1 MYIFLYFK
9 DQQSKIDVVNKWI
22 KEHKKYESIDGEKE
36 ENENKNEDEE
46 TNKTAEDVQK
56 DNIEK
61 KDDIVT
67 ETSAYETEDNDTPE
81 KTYLKRRKSSR
92 NLLKGSRRSRSMQKL
107 QEVDEDSS
115 TTLKT
120 INIYPDVPDSVRQ
133 KILYKAFRRHRI
145 FSILFY
151 FAILVVSN
159 MCISE
164 IFLVSYLSFT
174 LKTF

>member
-1 MYIFLYFK
+1 MYFK

-22 KEHKKYESIDGEKE
+22 KEHKKYESIDSEKE

>member
-1 MYIFLYFK
+1 MYFK

-22 KEHKKYESIDGEKE
+22 KEHKKYESIDSEKE

-61 KDDIVT
+61 KDEIAT

-145 FSILFY
+145 FSFLFY
-151 FAILVVSN
+151 FASLVVSN